1 MTVDKTMTAKIVVQ
15 AGLLLALASMVTAIV
30 AGLGH
35 RWHWWSFGSSFGI
48 LKWAVYGSI
57 TALLVSAVAMF
68 LTRPGRG
75 PDGFGW
81 SLLACLISITLVSV
95 PLFWLYRA
103 KQAPRIHDITTDTQD
118 PPQFIA
124 VLPLRQDAPNPVQ
137 YGGLSIAIQQQ
148 KSYPDIHSLLLSGST
163 QDTFEKALATARALG
178 WTIVAAEPDASR
190 IEATDTTF
198 WFGFK
203 DDIVIRIRAS
213 DNGSRLDI
221 RSLSRVGL
229 SDVGT
234 NARRI
239 RTFIQMM
246 K

>member
-1 MTVDKTMTAKIVVQ
+1 MTSRIVVQ
-15 AGLLLALASMVTAIV
+15 TGLSLALLSVLTAIV

-35 RWHWWSFGSSFGI
+35 RWHWWAVGSSFSI

-57 TALLVSAVAMF
+57 TALIISAIAMY

-75 PDGFGW
+75 QSGFAW
-81 SLLACLISITLVSV
+81 SLLACLVSISLISL
-95 PLFWLYRA
+95 PAFWLYRA
-103 KQAPRIHDITTDTQD
+103 RQAPRIHDITTDTQD
-118 PPQFIA
+118 PPQFVA
-124 VLPLRQDAPNPVQ
+124 VVPLRRDAPNPVQ

-148 KSYPDIHSLLLSGST
+148 KAYPDIHSLLMKASP
-163 QDTFEKALATARALG
+163 QDTFARALAVTRSLG
-178 WTIVAAEPDASR
+178 WEVVASEPDALR

-203 DDIVIRIRAS
+203 DDIVIRIRGM
-213 DNGSRLDI
+213 DGGSRLDI
-221 RSLSRVGL
+221 RSVSREGI

-239 RTFIQMM
+239 RAFLTKMQRG